1 MDQLLKWE
9 CRCTLLNDYGES
21 RCVACGAPKSR
32 QQQQKQHQQQ
42 QEQRQRQQLKQ
53 KSRNTSS
60 PCASFTS
67 KAETAVYPEEETS
80 TRGEFS
86 AQKRSRPSLA
96 QRSRQNKRCRSSSRR
111 DILESALAKPA
122 EAAPTVT
129 LDSSAVDSRVDYK
142 SNNDSEV
149 KGIGNTTGGDRDA
162 GHSSC
167 ESTMSSKSVLA
178 TAVTTVFSDGA
189 APHLK
194 SLRSPPF
201 SVSSTVV
208 TTTTTTTSAE
218 INGSKEEENS
228 AQTSL
233 SHSHN
238 IKRKAIGAALAR
250 SAFAKLRGMTW
261 DDVEVDWS
269 PEDNFIFAE
278 RRVCNLLGIDT
289 LGMSKT
295 ENGRTR
301 RGASDG
307 PRVSAAEAVSG
318 GTGGEADSG
327 EELLMSSLFPL
338 PRPKLVRYVKSGIYA
353 KSGAVT
359 PTTARPEAAAVTSCP
374 PPLIQNTAPISGGY
388 VSPVPIRPS
397 LVAGHDG
404 SKPVDALLE
413 AEGAED
419 IKAPDTDGRSA
430 SASTIATVDSNLTQ
444 YNMDAT
450 ERSRAYKNIFR
461 DGVDKEKPKK
471 RPRSPVVKTP
481 LRLPFPMAPSEG
493 VGSYAVLPC
502 GSSAHAQ
509 TKSGSEWQG
518 GLLLGLKSSN
528 VDSINND
535 GDGAAFDEVKVDAEG
550 VHAVDPSATDTLC
563 PRDFRLPYEVMYEY
577 QVEMFND
584 EVRQLG
590 VRSTADAL
598 REFKNTISNV
608 YLSKKVR
615 RCVQRCLS

>member
-32 QQQQKQHQQQ
+32 QQQQKQQQ
-42 QEQRQRQQLKQ
+42 QEQGKQ
-53 KSRNTSS
+53 KPKHASS
-60 PCASFTS
+60 SCASFTS
-67 KAETAVYPEEETS
+67 AAETVVYPEEETN
-80 TRGEFS
+80 TRRER
-86 AQKRSRPSLA
+86 KRGRPSIA

-122 EAAPTVT
+122 EATPTVMSN
-129 LDSSAVDSRVDYK
+129 SSAVDSRVRYR
-142 SNNDSEV
+142 STNGSEI
-149 KGIGNTTGGDRDA
+149 KGICNTTGGDRDA

-167 ESTMSSKSVLA
+167 ESTVSSKSVLA
-178 TAVTTVFSDGA
+178 TGVTTVFSDGA
-189 APHLK
+189 TPQLK

-201 SVSSTVV
+201 SVSSTA
-208 TTTTTTTSAE
+208 TTITTTTTSSE

-233 SHSHN
+233 SLSHN

-250 SAFAKLRGMTW
+250 SAFTKLRGMTW
-261 DDVEVDWS
+261 DDVEVDWPS
-269 PEDNFIFAE
+269 EDNFIFAE
-278 RRVCNLLGIDT
+278 RRVCYLLGIDT
-289 LGMSKT
+289 LGVLEA
-295 ENGRTR
+295 ENGRIR

-307 PRVSAAEAVSG
+307 PRVSAAEGVSG

-327 EELLMSSLFPL
+327 EELLVSSLFPL
-338 PRPKLVRYVKSGIYA
+338 PRPKLARYVKSGIYA
-353 KSGAVT
+353 KSGAMT
-359 PTTARPEAAAVTSCP
+359 PTTSRPEAADVTSCP
-374 PPLIQNTAPISGGY
+374 PSIFQDTAPVSVGY

-397 LVAGHDG
+397 LVARHNG
-404 SKPVDALLE
+404 SKPVDDLSE
-413 AEGAED
+413 AEVAEG
-419 IKAPDTDGRSA
+419 INAPDADGRSA

-471 RPRSPVVKTP
+471 RPRSPVVKIP

-493 VGSYAVLPC
+493 MGSNVILPC
-502 GSSAHAQ
+502 GNRAQTQ

-518 GLLLGLKSSN
+518 GLLHGLKSSN

-535 GDGAAFDEVKVDAEG
+535 RDRTAYDEVKADG
-550 VHAVDPSATDTLC
+550 DGGHAVDPSATDTLC

-584 EVRQLG
+584 GVRQLG

-598 REFKNTISNV
+598 REFKNIISNV

-615 RCVQRCLS
+615 RCAERCLY

>member
-32 QQQQKQHQQQ
+32 QQQQKQQQQQ
-42 QEQRQRQQLKQ
+42 QEQRKQ
-53 KSRNTSS
+53 KPKHASS
-60 PCASFTS
+60 SCAKFTS
-67 KAETAVYPEEETS
+67 AAETVVYPEEETS
-80 TRGEFS
+80 TRRER
-86 AQKRSRPSLA
+86 KRGRPSLA

-129 LDSSAVDSRVDYK
+129 SNSAAVDSRVRYR
-142 SNNDSEV
+142 SNNGSEI
-149 KGIGNTTGGDRDA
+149 KGICNTTCEDKDA

-167 ESTMSSKSVLA
+167 ESTVSSKSVLA
-178 TAVTTVFSDGA
+178 TGVTTVFSDGA
-189 APHLK
+189 TPQLK
-194 SLRSPPF
+194 SLRSSPF
-201 SVSSTVV
+201 LVSSTA
-208 TTTTTTTSAE
+208 TTTTNTTTSAE
-218 INGSKEEENS
+218 INGNKEEENS

-250 SAFAKLRGMTW
+250 SAFAKLRGITW
-261 DDVEVDWS
+261 DDVEVDWPS
-269 PEDNFIFAE
+269 DNFIFAE
-278 RRVCNLLGIDT
+278 RRVCNLLGVDT
-289 LGMSKT
+289 LGVADT
-295 ENGRTR
+295 ENGRIR

-307 PRVSAAEAVSG
+307 PRVSAAEGGSG
-318 GTGGEADSG
+318 GPGGEADLG
-327 EELLMSSLFPL
+327 EELLVSSLFPL
-338 PRPKLVRYVKSGIYA
+338 PRPKLARYVKSGIYA
-353 KSGAVT
+353 KSGAAT
-359 PTTARPEAAAVTSCP
+359 PTTSRPETEDVTSCP
-374 PPLIQNTAPISGGY
+374 PPIIQDTAPVSEGY

-404 SKPVDALLE
+404 SKPVDDLSE
-413 AEGAED
+413 AEVAEGIRD
-419 IKAPDTDGRSA
+419 IDADGRSA

-450 ERSRAYKNIFR
+450 ERSRAYKSIFR
-461 DGVDKEKPKK
+461 DGVDKEKSKK

-481 LRLPFPMAPSEG
+481 LRLPFPMVPSEG
-493 VGSYAVLPC
+493 VGSYAILSC
-502 GSSAHAQ
+502 GNSAQTQ

-518 GLLLGLKSSN
+518 GLLHGLRSSN
-528 VDSINND
+528 VDSINNGDRTAYDEAKAD
-535 GDGAAFDEVKVDAEG
+535 GDGD
-550 VHAVDPSATDTLC
+550 HAVDPSATDTLC

-598 REFKNTISNV
+598 REFKNIISNV

-615 RCVQRCLS
+615 RCAERCLY